1 KLARMKLRAL
11 LVPFLFWAAAAPV
24 QRAAAKP
31 AYPSRPIHLIVPI
44 PPGGAPDIAARVI
57 GEKLQQQ
64 MGQPVVVENKVGSNG
79 NIASEA
85 IARSAPDG
93 YTIGLIADS
102 QVVINPHLY
111 KSMPFDPLKDLL
123 PIATVVEHEFVLAIN
138 PSLPPKTFPEFI
150 EYAKHANPPLNYA
163 SGGNGSQHH
172 LMMEELKQR
181 AGINMVH
188 VPYRGGSPAT
198 AATVSGE
205 TAAMWAGSSNAAQI
219 KSGRLR
225 AIAVSSAKRST
236 EHPDLPAIAEFY
248 PGYDNRIWLGMFG
261 PAGLPEPVLE
271 RLRAEIRKALE
282 SPEAKQ
288 RLARAGGLEPF
299 ITTPEEFD
307 ALIKREYDKYGKVVK
322 DLGLKID

>member
-1 KLARMKLRAL
+1 MKMRAL
-11 LVPFLFWAAAAPV
+11 AFLVFLIAGSACAQV
-24 QRAAAKP
+24 
-31 AYPSRPIHLIVPI
+31 YPSRPLHLIVPI

-64 MGQPVVVENKVGSNG
+64 MGQPVVVENKPGSNG

-85 IARSAPDG
+85 IARAAPDG

-102 QVVINPHLY
+102 QVVINPHVY
-111 KSMPFDPLKDLL
+111 KSMPFDALRDLL
-123 PIATVVEHEFVLAIN
+123 PIATIVEHEFVLTIN
-138 PSLPPKTFPEFI
+138 PSLPAKTFPEFI
-150 EYAKHANPPLNYA
+150 EYARKANPPLAYA

-198 AATVSGE
+198 AATVAGE

-225 AIAVSSAKRST
+225 AIAVSSARRSA
-236 EHPDLPAIAEFY
+236 EHPDLPTIAEFY

-261 PAGLPEPVLE
+261 PAGLPEAVME

-282 SPEAKQ
+282 SPDAKQ

-299 ITTPEEFD
+299 ITTPEEFN
-307 ALIKREYDKYGKVVK
+307 ALIQREYDKYGKVVK

>member
-1 KLARMKLRAL
+1 
-11 LVPFLFWAAAAPV
+11 
-24 QRAAAKP
+24 
-31 AYPSRPIHLIVPI
+31 VPI

-57 GEKLQQQ
+57 GERLQQQ
-64 MGQPVVVENKVGSNG
+64 MGQPVVVENKPGSNG

-85 IARSAPDG
+85 IAHAAPDG

-102 QVVINPHLY
+102 QVVINPHVY
-111 KSMPFDPLKDLL
+111 KSMPFDALRDLL
-123 PIATVVEHEFVLAIN
+123 PIATIVEHEFVLTIN
-138 PSLPPKTFPEFI
+138 PSLPARTFPEFI
-150 EYAKHANPPLNYA
+150 EYARKANPPLAYA

-198 AATVSGE
+198 AATVAGE

-225 AIAVSSAKRST
+225 AIAVSSARRSA
-236 EHPDLPAIAEFY
+236 EHPDLPTIAEFY

-261 PAGLPEPVLE
+261 PAGLPDSVME
-271 RLRAEIRKALE
+271 RLRGEIRKALE
-282 SPEAKQ
+282 APDAKQ
-288 RLARAGGLEPF
+288 RLGRAGGLEPF
-299 ITTPEEFD
+299 ITTPEEFN